1 MSASPDNCF
10 HLTVEIVRE
19 IHAEAIA
26 RFGGSDGVRDSALLE
41 SAVAAPQASFGGRSP
56 YRDLTEVAAAY
67 LYYLCRNHPFID
79 GNKRAALGSCIVFIR
94 LNGIEPKPD
103 GPEWEEL
110 ILAIASGKLD
120 REQATIRLRELLPTG
135 KEIRGELG
143 TRARPARRSF
153 SEGRQRFRLRQQ
165 HYGGQAGSR
174 HSSSAMQGIGLPVL
188 FELRAQWWPPAK
200 AGGMPWTCATCPEA
214 RTR

>member
-1 MSASPDNCF
+1 MSATPDNCF
-10 HLTVEIVRE
+10 HLTVKIVRE

-56 YRDLTEVAAAY
+56 YQDLTEVAAAY

-79 GNKRAALGSCIVFIR
+79 GNKRAALGSCIVFFR

-110 ILAIASGKLD
+110 VLAIASGNLD
-120 REQATIRLRELLPTG
+120 REQATIRLREMLPAG
-135 KEIRGELG
+135 K
-143 TRARPARRSF
+143 
-153 SEGRQRFRLRQQ
+153 
-165 HYGGQAGSR
+165 
-174 HSSSAMQGIGLPVL
+174 
-188 FELRAQWWPPAK
+188 
-200 AGGMPWTCATCPEA
+200 
-214 RTR
+214 